1 MGQEETFR
9 EMEVKSN
16 DLVVRKISLSD
27 LWQALREGFNDFQA
41 KPTHIVFLCVVYP
54 LFALLLTLF
63 LVGERLV
70 YLAFPVV
77 SGFTLIGP
85 VVSVALFEMSRR
97 REHGLDVTW
106 RAAFDFVHTYSFA
119 PILALSIVMMLLYV
133 AWLYMAELLYFGLFG
148 AGPPVSI
155 SAFVNEV
162 FTTRHGWALIFYG
175 TILGFIFALVTLSIS
190 VFAFPLLLDRPVSS
204 ITAVTTSIRAVAA
217 NPLTMAVWGII
228 VVGLL
233 AIGSVLF
240 LIGLAVVL
248 PVLGHST
255 WHLYRKVVVEP

>member
-1 MGQEETFR
+1 MGQEETFHDLQ
-9 EMEVKSN
+9 VKSN
-16 DLVVRKISLSD
+16 ELVVRKVSLSD
-27 LWQALREGFNDFQA
+27 IWQALKEGFDDFKA

-63 LVGERLV
+63 LIGESLV
-70 YLAFPVV
+70 YLAFPIV

-97 REHGLDVTW
+97 RERGLDVTW

-133 AWLYMAELLYFGLFG
+133 AWLYLAEFLYFGLFG
-148 AGPPVSI
+148 TVPLDSI

-175 TILGFIFALVTLSIS
+175 IVLGFIFALVALSIS
-190 VFAFPLLLDRPVSS
+190 VVAFPLLLDRPVSS
-204 ITAVTTSIRAVAA
+204 ITAVSTSIRAVAA
-217 NPLTMAVWGII
+217 NPLAMAVWGIM

-233 AIGSVLF
+233 AAGSIPF
-240 LIGLAVVL
+240 LVGLAVVL
-248 PVLGHST
+248 PVLGHAT
-255 WHLYRKVVVEP
+255 WHLYRKVIEP